1 MSNRKDIA
9 SQDKQDIYTI
19 ITNKIIADLEKGNLT
34 WAQPWQAGHAA
45 GAISRPLRA
54 EGKPYQGINTLILWI
69 AAMDKGYD
77 APIWMTYKQAQE
89 LGAQVRKGEKGTQV
103 VYSSKFTAH
112 EKNEAGEEIE
122 KDVPFLKTYTV
133 FNVEQIEGLPG
144 HFYAKVQP
152 LSNHI
157 ERIEQAEQFFKNT
170 NAEIRHGGNQAFY
183 SPTHD
188 FVQMPKIETFK
199 DAESYYGVLGHEMTH
214 WTRHTSRLNR
224 DFGRKR
230 WGDEGYA
237 MEELVAELGAAFLCA
252 DLGLTLEPKLEH
264 AAYIDSWLKVLK
276 QDKKAIFHAASH
288 AERAANHLHS
298 YQNQIEPDPQPESES
313 PQSQVAALAEE
324 AMKMEEQPQIKALT
338 ELVKEPSKESYV
350 QGSLFN

>member
-1 MSNRKDIA
+1 MSTPKETT
-9 SQDKQDIYTI
+9 SQEKQDVYAT

-54 EGKPYQGINTLILWI
+54 EGKPYHGINTLILWI

-103 VYSSKFTAH
+103 VYSSSFKAH
-112 EKNEAGEEIE
+112 ETNEAGEEIE
-122 KDVPFLKTYTV
+122 KDIPFLKTYTV
-133 FNVEQIEGLPG
+133 FNVEQIEGLSG
-144 HFYAKVQP
+144 HFYAKAQP
-152 LSNHI
+152 LSNDI
-157 ERIEQAEQFFKNT
+157 ERIENAEQFFKNT

-214 WTRHTSRLNR
+214 WTRHESRLNR
-224 DFGRKR
+224 EFGRKR

-252 DLGLTLEPKLEH
+252 DLGLALEPKPEH
-264 AAYIDSWLKVLK
+264 AAYIESWLKVLK

-288 AERAANHLHS
+288 AERAANHLRS
-298 YQNQIEPDPQPESES
+298 YQKQTEQEQELRTDEPQPQPETLEKES
-313 PQSQVAALAEE
+313 LTLTEQSKIQ
-324 AMKMEEQPQIKALT
+324 ALT
-338 ELVKEPSKESYV
+338 ELAAEPSKDTHI
-350 QGSLFN
+350 QGSLF

>member
-1 MSNRKDIA
+1 MNTSKETT
-9 SQDKQDIYTI
+9 SQEKSDIYTT

-103 VYSSKFTAH
+103 VYSSSFKAH
-112 EKNEAGEEIE
+112 ETNETGEEIE
-122 KDVPFLKTYTV
+122 KEVPFLKTYTV

-144 HFYAKVQP
+144 HFYAKTTPQEQQ
-152 LSNHI
+152 I
-157 ERIEQAEQFFKNT
+157 DRIEKAEQFFKNT
-170 NAEIRHGGNQAFY
+170 HAEIRHGGNQAFY

-188 FVQMPKIETFK
+188 FVQMPKFETFT

-214 WTRHTSRLNR
+214 WTRHESRLNR
-224 DFGRKR
+224 EFGRKR

-237 MEELVAELGAAFLCA
+237 MEELVAELGAAFLCV
-252 DLGLTLEPKLEH
+252 DLGLALEPKPEH
-264 AAYIDSWLKVLK
+264 AAYIESWLKVLK

-298 YQNQIEPDPQPESES
+298 YQRQIELDSQPESES
-313 PQSQVAALAEE
+313 PQPQPAALAEE
-324 AMKMEEQPQIKALT
+324 PQIKALT
-338 ELVKEPSKESYV
+338 ALASQQDKKTYL
-350 QGSLFN
+350 QGKLF